1 MSSFSEQRREMIKE
15 GEGCIRHMY
24 LDTVGK
30 VTVAVGQ
37 MMPTAGE
44 AEKLSFIRR
53 SNGTPA
59 TAAEIRADYES
70 VAKQTSGQIAFSY
83 KQFTQLDMPEQAI
96 DALLDRRIDEFEAGL
111 RRDFP
116 GYDSYPDQAKL
127 GLMDMAFNLGN
138 QGLIEKFSTFTR
150 AARTQ
155 DWRTCADECQRR
167 GISQLR
173 NDMTKR
179 LFEEA
184 ATAAG
189 Q

>member
-116 GYDSYPDQAKL
+116 GGQSRADREVFHLHQSRQDT
-127 GLMDMAFNLGN
+127 GLAHLRRRVPAERH
-138 QGLIEKFSTFTR
+138 QP
-150 AARTQ
+150 AAQ
-155 DWRTCADECQRR
+155 
-167 GISQLR
+167 
-173 NDMTKR
+173 
-179 LFEEA
+179 
-184 ATAAG
+184 
-189 Q
+189 